1 MKNLSILPTTSIKN
15 AMKSLDETAER
26 CLIVID
32 KKNRLLGTITDG
44 DIRRGILKGL
54 TISQKVSNCYN
65 AKPFV
70 LLKNNY
76 NKVKVLSLFKEM
88 KLDLLPVVDKSNI
101 LTDVITPSDLGDHFK
116 QDKCLINAPVV
127 IMAGGKGT
135 RLKPFTKILPKPLIP
150 IHGKTILEHI
160 INRFCN
166 IGCNNFHMTVN
177 YKAKIINA
185 YFEEL
190 SPTYNVNF
198 IHEVNPLGTA
208 GGLRVLNKKIT
219 KTFFV
224 TNCDILID
232 ADYSNIY
239 EFHKNG
245 KYDLTLVASA
255 KEHIVPYGTCELN
268 KDGHLKQINE
278 KPKFDFL
285 INTGFYILEP
295 SVLELIPKNTFFH
308 ITSLIELLKR
318 EKRKVGV
325 YPIDDEKWIDIG
337 QWSEYK
343 KAVEKL

>member
-1 MKNLSILPTTSIKN
+1 MIDQAVIL
-15 AMKSLDETAER
+15 
-26 CLIVID
+26 C
-32 KKNRLLGTITDG
+32 
-44 DIRRGILKGL
+44 
-54 TISQKVSNCYN
+54 
-65 AKPFV
+65 
-70 LLKNNY
+70 
-76 NKVKVLSLFKEM
+76 
-88 KLDLLPVVDKSNI
+88 
-101 LTDVITPSDLGDHFK
+101 
-116 QDKCLINAPVV
+116 
-127 IMAGGKGT
+127 GGYGT
-135 RLKPFTKILPKPLIP
+135 RLLPITRSLPKPMVKV
-150 IHGKTILEHI
+150 GKMPILEHI